1 MTNLEYALQN
11 FLEATSRQEFKEYAQ
26 DNPYAEVEVEHHI
39 EVSNLV
45 QELWQRRFSSKCPE
59 ALVIAG
65 LYHDIDRV
73 FPAKHSNDSTIR
85 TTRRAIDTKNIP
97 DSQYL
102 DSQEKKRV
110 HPENCANIFQDY
122 NPRLDTRLQEDI
134 TYLIEHHEVGGDKN
148 GSNKL
153 DLLLDSL
160 SREYN
165 LNVAANILC
174 EADAIVFFTL
184 IIYSYA
190 KDRPIERIQQKIR
203 FSYDKLS
210 LTRKEI
216 TRKLKYKDI
225 EREDGIILN
234 LSSLV
239 QRTLIRH
246 EYFNIL
252 S

>member
-1 MTNLEYALQN
+1 MQTNLEYAMQN
-11 FLEATSRQEFKEYAQ
+11 FLDATSRPEFIDYAKN
-26 DNPYAEVEVEHHI
+26 NPYAEVEVEHHI

-45 QELWQRRFSSKCPE
+45 QELWKRRFSSKCPE

-165 LNVAANILC
+165 LNAAADILC
-174 EADAIVFFTL
+174 EADALVFFTL

-210 LTRKEI
+210 DDGKAIVKEQS
-216 TRKLKYKDI
+216 YK
-225 EREDGIILN
+225 EVHREGEI
-234 LSSLV
+234 
-239 QRTLIRH
+239 
-246 EYFNIL
+246 FNIQHL
-252 S
+252 VETTIESM